1 MPKRAWRARAAV
13 HWERHAPRAAA
24 AMPERAS
31 DSRTVDCTRAQ
42 CGRAV
47 DRRSGLPELEG
58 APEARAV
65 IEGSERCQNSRLAEL
80 PCGFCSPHAV
90 HGATHAWPPM
100 S

>member
-1 MPKRAWRARAAV
+1 
-13 HWERHAPRAAA
+13 
-24 AMPERAS
+24 MPERAS
-31 DSRTVDCTRAQ
+31 DSRTLDCTRAQ
-42 CGRAV
+42 
-47 DRRSGLPELEG
+47 RRPCSPSPLRGLPELEG

>member
-1 MPKRAWRARAAV
+1 
-13 HWERHAPRAAA
+13 
-24 AMPERAS
+24 MPERAS

-65 IEGSERCQNSRLAEL
+65 IERNERCQNSRLPEL
-80 PCGFCSPHAV
+80 LCGLCFSASRARRYPCLAPDVVNGSRPE
-90 HGATHAWPPM
+90 ATKWNA
-100 S
+100 